1 MFRSLWLSPP
11 LVTVLAAC
19 CFCTPALAADTGCQ
33 PVFEASARLY
43 TMPAHLY
50 TTMLGATS
58 EQIYA
63 NSAIF
68 TNVGGKWHRS
78 KMTLQEMQKQEQ
90 ENIRNSKTTCR
101 YLRDEMVSGEMAAL
115 YAEQGETQGM
125 KFDGQVW
132 ISKGKGVLLRTQED
146 MDAGE
151 GAKNHIAVRYEYSNV
166 KPPAGVQ

>member
-1 MFRSLWLSPP
+1 MFRSPWLSPP

-33 PVFEASARLY
+33 PVFEASDRLY
-43 TMPAHLY
+43 TAPVHLY
-50 TTMLGATS
+50 TTMSGTTTEL
-58 EQIYA
+58 IYT

-68 TNVGGKWHRS
+68 TNVMGKWHRS
-78 KMTLQEMQKQEQ
+78 KMTPQEMQKQEQ

-101 YLRDEMVSGEMAAL
+101 YLRDEPVNGEMAAL
-115 YAEQGETQGM
+115 YTEQGETQGM

-132 ISKGKGVLLRTQED
+132 ISKSKGVLLRTEED

-151 GAKNHIAVRYEYSNV
+151 GAKNHIAIRYEYSNV
-166 KPPAGVQ
+166 KPPTAVQ